1 MFVHF
6 ELLNKLKRPA
16 DERETNIVLAPMC
29 FCSPRGGADTR
40 DLKEAKAL
48 LEELAS

>member
-1 MFVHF
+1 MFVYF

-16 DERETNIVLAPMC
+16 DERETNIRPRSDVLL
-29 FCSPRGGADTR
+29 FTEGGRYPR
-40 DLKEAKAL
+40 LKEAKAL

>member
-1 MFVHF
+1 MFVQF

-29 FCSPRGGADTR
+29 FCSPRGTDTR